1 MASKTLGQ
9 REEYNLVTIETL
21 TPLNLQ
27 ELTHQVQVL
36 KNVVLSIQEQFHT
49 LSFPQQEIHY
59 PTPLHAPN
67 A

>member
-1 MASKTLGQ
+1 
-9 REEYNLVTIETL
+9 
-21 TPLNLQ
+21 
-27 ELTHQVQVL
+27 VL
-36 KNVVLSIQEQFHT
+36 KNIVLSIQEQFHT